1 VAQSVLTQTST
12 DSTALATLYNK
23 SQIILGSYYDNSRPM
38 FNPRRGFLNN
48 NSFAISGL
56 GFGSKTRYT
65 KLLVDLRRYQP
76 LGAMVFATRIKLGG
90 IKTFG
95 SESFVPVEERFY
107 SGGSSSV
114 RGWARSE
121 LGPHEAG
128 LPIGGL
134 SLLEGSAEIRYPIV
148 GILSG
153 VIFGD
158 LGNVW
163 TESYKYEL
171 SEIRYAAGA
180 GIRVTTPIGPIRL
193 DVARPVAD
201 VDHAIQVHISV
212 GQAF

>member
-1 VAQSVLTQTST
+1 MAQSVLIQTT
-12 DSTALATLYNK
+12 DTAAISSLYNK
-23 SQIILGSYYDNSRPM
+23 SQIILGSAFDNSRPM
-38 FNPRRGFLNN
+38 FTPRHGFVNN

-65 KLLVDLRRYQP
+65 KLLIDLRRYQP
-76 LGAMVFATRIKLGG
+76 LGAFVFAARVKLGG
-90 IKTFG
+90 IKIFG

-121 LGPHEAG
+121 LGPKEAG

-134 SLLEGSAEIRYPIV
+134 SLLEGSAELRYPII

-153 VIFGD
+153 VVFFD

-163 TESYKYEL
+163 TESYSYKL
-171 SEIRYAAGA
+171 SDVRYAAGA
-180 GIRVTTPIGPIRL
+180 GIRIATPIGPLRF

-201 VDHAIQVHISV
+201 VDHVIQLHVNV